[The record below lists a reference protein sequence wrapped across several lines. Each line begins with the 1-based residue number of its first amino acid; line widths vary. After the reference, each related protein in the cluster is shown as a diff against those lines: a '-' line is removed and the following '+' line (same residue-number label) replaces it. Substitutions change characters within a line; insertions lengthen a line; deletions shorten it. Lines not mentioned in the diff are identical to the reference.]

1 MSDIY
6 KAYKEL
12 EEENYKL
19 EQNIYFLEEE
29 LSNVSNMIN
38 NYDAFDRVEKKMT
51 EQFGKEL

>member
-29 LSNVSNMIN
+29 LLNVSKMIN
-38 NYDAFDRVEKKMT
+38 NYDAYDRVEQKMK
-51 EQFGKEL
+51 EQFEEE

>member
-19 EQNIYFLEEE
+19 EETIFHLKKYLNSKQIDKAYEDVAKQFEEE
-29 LSNVSNMIN
+29 
-38 NYDAFDRVEKKMT
+38 
-51 EQFGKEL
+51 